1 MNSHS
6 DQETIIDNVDWNQL
20 SLEHLKLLRSR
31 INKAIDLKRHELYLT
46 NSTTNNT
53 LISGYRV
60 SLGKVSPAHLRS
72 SLSEY
77 QTCIFGI
84 SLGNKNFVD
93 RKRIEACIKWISEN
107 FNACLVLV
115 TDSIYR
121 LTIEVRQGVKGDEA
135 RLEAIRTGE
144 KFIDQN
150 YSLFEQYS
158 GSCQFKFKKA
168 SKIEHQSDFKI
179 YYEELQSLY
188 KNNESFQGLV
198 NLFSQNYLNRIQPVE
213 TEQVDERRQHLG
225 ITYLLEESA
234 LNACLAKQGWL
245 VVVYP
250 GSIKTFEDISEGL
263 HPEAPEPLQQMI
275 WVSLR
280 LKKWTAGSGR
290 EVH

>member
-6 DQETIIDNVDWNQL
+6 DKETIIDNFDWNQL
-20 SLEHLKLLRSR
+20 SLERLKLL
-31 INKAIDLKRHELYLT
+31 KAKISKAMDLKRHELYLT
-46 NSTTNNT
+46 KSTTNNT
-53 LISGYRV
+53 LIYGYRV
-60 SLGKVSPAHLRS
+60 SLSKVSPARLRS

-77 QTCIFGI
+77 QKCIFGI
-84 SLGNKNFVD
+84 SLGSKNFVE
-93 RKRIEACIKWISEN
+93 RKRIEPCIKWISEN

-144 KFIDQN
+144 QFINEN

-158 GSCQFKFKKA
+158 GSCQFQLKKA
-168 SKIEHQSDFKI
+168 SEIEQQSDFKR

-188 KNNESFQGLV
+188 QKNESFQGLV
-198 NLFSQNYLNRIQPVE
+198 NLFAQNYLNRIQQLE
-213 TEQVDERRQHLG
+213 IQQVDEGRQHLG

-234 LNACLAKQGWL
+234 LNACLVKQGWL

-263 HPEAPEPLQQMI
+263 HPEVPLPLQQMI

-280 LKKWTAGSGR
+280 LKKWTAGSGS
-290 EVH
+290 ELK

>member
-6 DQETIIDNVDWNQL
+6 DEETIIDNFDWNQL
-20 SLEHLKLLRSR
+20 SLEHLKLLRSK
-31 INKAIDLKRHELYLT
+31 ISKGIDLNRQELDLT
-46 NSTTNNT
+46 KSTTNNT
-53 LISGYRV
+53 IIYGYKA
-60 SLGKVSPAHLRS
+60 SLSKVSPAHLRS

-77 QTCIFGI
+77 KKCIFGI
-84 SLGNKNFVD
+84 SLGSKNFVD
-93 RKRIEACIKWISEN
+93 RKRIEPCIKWISEN

-144 KFIDQN
+144 QFIN
-150 YSLFEQYS
+150 EHYSLFEQYS

-168 SKIEHQSDFKI
+168 SEIEQQSEFNI
-179 YYEELQSLY
+179 YYEQLESLY
-188 KNNESFQGLV
+188 KKNESFQGLV
-198 NLFSQNYLNRIQPVE
+198 NLFAQKYLNRVQQLE
-213 TEQVDERRQHLG
+213 TEQLDELRQHLG

-234 LNACLAKQGWL
+234 LNACLVKQGWL

-263 HPEAPEPLQQMI
+263 HPEVPLPLQQMI
-275 WVSLR
+275 LVRLR
-280 LKKWTAGSGR
+280 LRKRTSKSGR
-290 EVH
+290 KLQ